1 MEFDAIQA
9 LKIVAKEMGIEES
22 SDITAFVRDESVRA
36 SSRPRIAK
44 LESKSMSFALLEW
57 KFRQAE
63 KQLKV

>member
-36 SSRPRIAK
+36 RTWIAK